1 MTELAH
7 ILVVDDD
14 PSIRRMLQ
22 LLLSDAGYR
31 VSLASSGE
39 EALAYL
45 DLITPDLVLLDLMLP
60 GVHGQEVTARIKADT
75 SKPFIPVILVT
86 GQNDQRSKV
95 MSLDAGA
102 DDFLSKPV
110 EFAELLARVRGM
122 LRLQRSQRSLRA
134 EQRKT
139 ELLLHLIRELSATLD
154 LDQLLTHFLDRLA
167 DSIGAVRAS
176 LILIQNDR
184 PYLYSSTRN
193 GAITPLED
201 ILRHGIAGWVL
212 RERTPVI
219 IEDTRDDERWMAPMT
234 YQRMVRSVAS
244 VPIIREGQVLGVI
257 TLVHHTPGYFTAEH
271 LDLLDSVA
279 AQSAIALENAE
290 LFRLTRMQKD
300 LLERRAEELQRLNQ
314 ISRYLTELMRPEQLM
329 RLVTHLVHHT
339 FGYPMVSI
347 LLCEDDGLVVR
358 AVAGDTDADSR
369 LGMRVPNGM
378 GLTGWTTANQE
389 PLNVP
394 DVREDPRYYSLDD
407 SSTTRSELTVPIL
420 TAREVFGV
428 LDVQSSEVGAFGP
441 NDVTLLST
449 LAGQIGVALENAQLF
464 DTEQRRVRQLAQI
477 NNLSVALTA
486 QLDSAEDLRIAADAI
501 AAIFGVEQCGI
512 VVSEEGGRHARI
524 ACRAPAPSA
533 PGMPLRFTLPVQ
545 QLAAALDLQGPT
557 IIPSVE
563 EDERLTKLLPLLKR
577 GGIESLVLAPLIS
590 SGHQNG
596 MIVLDSTGHK
606 ERFDVAEVTLLE
618 TIASLIAQVI
628 ENARLYRRVED
639 ERSTLNAVLGGAAD
653 PILLIG
659 PHNELLLGNRA
670 AEERLGIS
678 IEPGPK
684 LEELIS
690 QPDLIQALSVNNSQ
704 GSDVPHEVTLP
715 SGEVFSISIAPVRG
729 ADQQLIGRVAVLQD
743 ITAIKELEQREQER
757 LRDVLRRYVS
767 PPVVEQ
773 VLAGGG
779 EFGAPTERDVVVVFA
794 DLRGYTS
801 LTEGIAP
808 GVLVE
813 RVLNRYFT
821 AMTDVFYRHAG
832 TIDKFLGD
840 GILGV
845 FGTPIAHP
853 DDLQRSLHA
862 AVDLQLA
869 FEELRRQWRVELGL
883 DIGMGVGMGYGNAV
897 VGNIGSTQRLD
908 YTLVGDVVN
917 TASRLGSLAQAGQIL
932 VSHRLV
938 DNLPPDWQSPWPLR
952 AIDRVPL
959 KGKQEPHLIYTIE
972 YTSHVEALKDS
983 ASTEPRLSSPRIA

>member
-1 MTELAH
+1 
-7 ILVVDDD
+7 
-14 PSIRRMLQ
+14 
-22 LLLSDAGYR
+22 
-31 VSLASSGE
+31 
-39 EALAYL
+39 
-45 DLITPDLVLLDLMLP
+45 LITPDLVLLDLMLP

-75 SKPFIPVILVT
+75 TKPFIPVILVT

-139 ELLLHLIRELSATLD
+139 ELLLHLIRELGATLD

-176 LILIQNDR
+176 IILTQDDL
-184 PYLYSSTRN
+184 PHLYSSTRN
-193 GAITPLED
+193 SAMTPLED
-201 ILRHGIAGWVL
+201 ILRDGIAGWVL
-212 RERTPVI
+212 RERKPAI
-219 IEDTRDDERWMAPMT
+219 IEDTRDDRRWMAAMT
-234 YQRMVRSVAS
+234 HQRMVRSVAA

-290 LFRLTRMQKD
+290 LFRLTRIQKE
-300 LLERRAEELQRLNQ
+300 LLERRAEELQRINQ
-314 ISRYLTELMRPEQLM
+314 ISRHLTELMRPEQLL

-339 FGYPMVSI
+339 FGYPLVSI
-347 LLCEDDGLVVR
+347 LLRDNDDLVVR
-358 AVAGDTDADSR
+358 AVAGGMEADAH
-369 LGMRVPNGM
+369 M
-378 GLTGWTTANQE
+378 GLRISSGYGITGWVATNQE

-394 DVREDPRYYSLDD
+394 DVQQDSRYVSFGGADR
-407 SSTTRSELTVPIL
+407 TRSELTVPIL
-420 TAREVFGV
+420 TAREVFGA
-428 LDVQSSEVGAFGP
+428 LDVQSSQLGAFGA
-441 NDVTLLST
+441 NDITLLST

-464 DTEQRRVRQLAQI
+464 DTEQRRVRQLGQI

-486 QLDSAEDLRIAADAI
+486 QLDSTEDLRIAADAI
-501 AAIFGVEQCGI
+501 ATIFGIDQCGI
-512 VVSEEGGRHARI
+512 VVSEDGGRNARI
-524 ACRAPAPSA
+524 ACRAPAPA
-533 PGMPLRFTLPVQ
+533 GPGMPLRFTLPVQ
-545 QLAAALDLQGPT
+545 QIAAALELRIPT
-557 IIPSVE
+557 IIPAVGA
-563 EDERLTKLLPLLKR
+563 DARLSKLLPMLDR
-577 GGIESLVLAPLIS
+577 GGIEALVLAPLMS
-590 SGHQNG
+590 SGRQIG
-596 MIVLDSTGHK
+596 MVVIDSTSHSGVF
-606 ERFDVAEVTLLE
+606 EVAELTLLE

-659 PHNELLLGNRA
+659 PHDELLLANRA
-670 AEERLGIS
+670 AEQRLGIS
-678 IEPGPK
+678 VEPGRA
-684 LEELIS
+684 LDSLIA
-690 QPDLIQALSVNNSQ
+690 QPDLLHALGVDN
-704 GSDVPHEVTLP
+704 GHGPDVPNEIALP
-715 SGEVFSISIAPVRG
+715 TGAIFSISVAPVRG
-729 ADQQLIGRVAVLQD
+729 TDQQLIGRVAVLQD

-767 PPVVEQ
+767 PAVVEQ

-779 EFGAPTERDVVVVFA
+779 EFGAPSERDVVVLFA
-794 DLRGYTS
+794 DLRGYTA

-808 GVLVE
+808 AVLVE
-813 RVLNRYFT
+813 QVLNRYFT
-821 AMTDVFYRHAG
+821 AMTDVLYRYAG

-845 FGTPIAHP
+845 FGTPIAHA
-853 DDLQRSLHA
+853 DDVQRSLAA

-869 FEELRRQWRVELGL
+869 FDELRRSWQRDLGL
-883 DIGMGVGMGYGNAV
+883 DIGMGVGMGYGSAV

-917 TASRLGSLAQAGQIL
+917 TASRLGSLAEPGQIL
-932 VSHRLV
+932 ISHRLV
-938 DNLPPDWQSPWPLR
+938 DMLPPDWQAPWPLR
-952 AIDRVPL
+952 EIARVMRHSCSR
-959 KGKQEPHLIYTIE
+959 GT
-972 YTSHVEALKDS
+972 
-983 ASTEPRLSSPRIA
+983 